1 MTRVAPLHRQV
12 AFGTALIA
20 GFLLSLLIVTSLAVL
35 KDTVSPETY
44 LSRIA
49 LSLDGFLLV
58 ILAGWFSF
66 RLTGGLIFSIASS
79 FLVLLASAIAHLPI
93 FIWFIPQYALLGY
106 LIFRMIDDCENQIA
120 AFEVDKEKYQNEKNA
135 LEVSY
140 RSKGE
145 GISIFFEKYS
155 TYYHLRKTAEELS
168 TTLSVSQVCQMVVS
182 RAGDFITAGD
192 AVLVTLATSPGESSS
207 LAVVAWKADKNYEKF
222 IRKEGDL
229 FDDWVVRHNKRLI
242 VSDAQQD
249 FRFDSHQTMKQSL
262 VRSVIAIPLL
272 HGGRVM
278 GTLRVNS
285 SRAESF
291 TNDDLRLLDAI
302 GALAS
307 SAISN
312 AKLYEKTEEL
322 AIRDS
327 LTGLY
332 LRRHFYERLKHE
344 HRRALLNKRP
354 LALLMCDLDHFKT
367 CNDRFGHG
375 AGDLML
381 IRFAEVMREST
392 ENAILARYGGEEFA
406 VLLPETA
413 KTDAL
418 AAAERIRARVEQ
430 AEFMLRRE
438 KIQMT
443 VSIGVAVLPEDTLD
457 LEALVEKADQALYK
471 AKGAGRNRVCS
482 NDH

>member
-1 MTRVAPLHRQV
+1 MTRAALLHRQLVFGLSLAAAFFLSIVIISSLAGLKTTV
-12 AFGTALIA
+12 APEIDLSRTAL
-20 GFLLSLLIVTSLAVL
+20 
-35 KDTVSPETY
+35 
-44 LSRIA
+44 A
-49 LSLDGFLLV
+49 LDAFLLV
-58 ILAGWFSF
+58 ILGGWFSF
-66 RLTGGLIFSIASS
+66 RIAGGLFFSFAAVVFV
-79 FLVLLASAIAHLPI
+79 FLAGALSPLPVFLWFLISYVLLG
-93 FIWFIPQYALLGY
+93 W
-106 LIFRMIDDCENQIA
+106 LIYRMIESCESQIA
-120 AFEVDKEKYQNEKNA
+120 AFEVDREKYQNEKNA

-168 TTLSVSQVCQMVVS
+168 TTLSVSQVCQMVVA

-192 AVLVTLATSPGESSS
+192 AVLVTLAAAPGESAS
-207 LAVVAWKADKNYEKF
+207 LAVVAWKAVKNYEKF
-222 IRKEGDL
+222 IRKEGDM
-229 FDDWVVRHNKRLI
+229 FDEWVVRHNKRLI
-242 VSDAQQD
+242 VSDTHQD
-249 FRFDSHQTMKQSL
+249 FRFDSHQTLKQEVLRSL
-262 VRSVIAIPLL
+262 IAIPLL

-278 GTLRVNS
+278 GTLRINA
-285 SRAESF
+285 SRAETF

-332 LRRHFYERLKHE
+332 VRRHFYERLKHE
-344 HRRALLNKRP
+344 HRRALLTKRP
-354 LALLMCDLDHFKT
+354 LALLMCDLDHFKS

-381 IRFAEVMREST
+381 IRFSELMREAT
-392 ENAILARYGGEEFA
+392 EHAILARYGGEEFS
-406 VLLPETA
+406 VLLAETTKA
-413 KTDAL
+413 EAL
-418 AAAERIRARVEQ
+418 AVAERIRARVEH
-430 AEFMLRRE
+430 ASFVLRRE
-438 KIQMT
+438 PVQMT
-443 VSIGVAVLPEDTLD
+443 VSIGVAVMPDDTLD
-457 LEALVEKADQALYK
+457 LQALVEKADQALYK

-482 NDH
+482 SDI